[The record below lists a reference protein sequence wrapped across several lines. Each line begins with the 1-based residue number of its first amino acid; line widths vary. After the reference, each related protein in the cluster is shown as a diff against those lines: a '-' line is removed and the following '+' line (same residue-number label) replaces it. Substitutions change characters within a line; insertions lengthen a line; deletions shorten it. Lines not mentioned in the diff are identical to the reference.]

1 MRLKTGVALSTVR
14 REGKDIS
21 AVISTAISELGGLET
36 NPFKRMKMPAPVTP
50 RQDER
55 DPLPAKVIEGVYS
68 ALSKEPA
75 LLAVWTLLDFTGARP
90 SEVRQL
96 TAGEVNLSDPV
107 PHIVIKEGEGR
118 SLKTSWSTRRVP
130 LVGEAA
136 KVAKALVKRCDKPSD
151 PIFPHLCRGGRNGP
165 AVKGT
170 HSSGAEVH
178 R

>member
-107 PHIVIKEGEGR
+107 PHIVVKGGEGR
-118 SLKTSWSTRRVP
+118 ALKTSWSTRRVP